1 MRSNDDE
8 YWTTSLPKDHEA
20 LRELDA
26 YCDEWG
32 GLTRAEATRRL
43 LIEWVKVRKGESIA
57 GWGPRGSSQLAA
69 TVPSPGARGVA
80 GESPKS
86 SLSNRAAR
94 AASQVL
100 DE

>member
-1 MRSNDDE
+1 MRSDDDV

-20 LRELDA
+20 LLELDA
-26 YCDEWG
+26 YCADWG
-32 GLTRAEATRRL
+32 RLTRAEATRRL

-57 GWGPRGSSQLAA
+57 GWGPRASSQVAA
-69 TVPSPGARGVA
+69 ISLSPGARRAA

>member
-20 LRELDA
+20 LQELDA
-26 YCDEWG
+26 YCTEWG

-43 LIEWVKVRKGESIA
+43 LIEWVKVRKGESIT
-57 GWGPRGSSQLAA
+57 GWGPRASSQLA
-69 TVPSPGARGVA
+69 TTTSSPGARRA
-80 GESPKS
+80 AEESPKS

-94 AASQVL
+94 AASRVL

>member
-1 MRSNDDE
+1 VRSNDDV
-8 YWTTSLPKDHEA
+8 YWTTSLPKEHEA
-20 LRELDA
+20 LQELDA
-26 YCDEWG
+26 YCAEWG

-57 GWGPRGSSQLAA
+57 AWGPRASSQVTA
-69 TVPSPGARGVA
+69 TALSPETRRAA

-86 SLSNRAAR
+86 PLSNRAAR